1 MSNEFLFSFL
11 QQKYKKLAD
20 VAEALEKQVYNDVPS
35 ALSKARLFA
44 EKLAKYVMEMED
56 IQVYYEMKHVEVVHK
71 LYREGILNEEM
82 HFRFEWVRKMGN
94 KAVHEANFGSVED
107 ALKAHKLTYD
117 LAVWFMELYG
127 DVNFKAPVYAS
138 PKAITDQTVNTDE
151 IKQTVAETVEKTLEA
166 KFREMQETLLK
177 LTQEQQKEKEVVQV
191 VTEQKEQEKAQEP
204 VIEEKTPVKEE
215 AQEPVIE
222 EKVPVKEEAQEPV
235 IEGKMPV
242 KEEVQEP
249 VIKEKTPEKAET
261 TDTEILEED
270 FDLMSYLQSHD
281 IEIIDKRS
289 AGGSLWL
296 VGGWE
301 LKEVLDPLKPRKIY
315 FRHTAK
321 GGRVTKRKPAWFLMG
336 DYNDGPKKKEGSP
349 KKEVEEPKQVDVP
362 KEIEQEK
369 EKEVVQQVIEKREV
383 TDQQLIVPFRLFEVC
398 INEYGESPVYTFG
411 EHFHLETFGEI
422 KEDHLRDWY
431 RKDKQDFYDL
441 AIQLWF
447 LGCEYQ
453 GNLAKLINLPH
464 EQERVLIEI
473 NTTQNEA
480 LSEKLPQHLTEL
492 FAKFGVRKIKQLN
505 GLPVF
510 AVRWLTAEAFDE
522 FLNCLKHEESDTDD
536 DSPSSSGEENTQ
548 SQHEFEEELQ
558 NEDGFIVCM
567 GTECVE
573 IPASMRNIEI
583 TLELISGCNT
593 LVKQLRKNMGIHVI
607 GDLPKDILPLRE
619 QMRNVGP
626 KMMEKFF
633 SQLGQMGRPKKIE
646 VVVEPIGTQG
656 EEVLLNG
663 ERVVIPSSLQEE
675 SLEYGDYLSCPSL
688 IEKLHEAGIHQYKQL
703 PLDLQELRKFQGV
716 GESAVK
722 RFLQHLKEKVE
733 IAEKREQ
740 EESFYATMTADE
752 RVQYETDQLK
762 EMLQEMVETGSVH
775 TKLKINEKALAI
787 MRERYEGTLN
797 GKRPTLEESAQNHD
811 VTRERIRQIVKNSVG
826 KIKMK
831 AEVWFQLFRNK
842 LEANRNFM
850 ENDIFTENTFYE
862 YLVLEMLELE
872 DIYLCFDKQFFTTLT
887 KAELQE
893 FDRQISNIFSERLKG
908 KLLEEEQY
916 EEMIENV
923 ATELEV
929 SPFIVRNTCNEIMRQ
944 TDQNQYVLAKAKKID
959 VAEIVLRQFPNG
971 AEVYKGYEMLNEKA
985 NEIMPNSFH
994 GERDFPAICTRD
1006 ESADTIYLWGRGIYI
1021 HSSFV
1026 KPNIE
1031 LIETIAKEAA
1041 DKLEKKPV
1049 ITVTYLFDQYEDVL
1063 LENDVP
1069 TEYALYTLLRQY
1081 GSDHIALPKFP
1092 KIIQIGD
1099 TGSIRNADLLR
1110 DFIRSKGYG
1119 VSTKELR
1126 EEFIVNRGWK
1136 PFTVEFTLSSTPDI
1150 IQSNHGEYTLL
1161 EFYEQMPVHI
1171 FDPIVKRVNEK
1182 LEEIP
1187 QFQIN
1192 GIFKEFE
1199 SYCIANGI
1207 HTNYLLYYL
1216 LRPKCANHFMLPR
1229 YPHIVKIGSD
1239 LETASIR
1246 TLVEDYILEQGYEV
1260 SREEVMDWLVNELG
1274 AHENALDITLQLS
1287 DRIFYYTRGQYAE
1300 YVHEM
1305 TIGWNTEKQLMLKNA
1320 VLDVLAREQQINEKN
1335 FILVEQCL
1343 SENLPELD
1351 EGLSWTID
1359 LFVDC
1364 LKRDEEFILLGSR
1377 GTIIVPRTS
1386 SIQSETD
1393 FIQYVLVKE
1402 FGGSAKMRDVKKKL
1416 MQYGFSADGELL
1428 FETETLLADGK
1439 APFVQIGDEIISKHL
1454 VEV

>member
-11 QQKYKKLAD
+11 QPKYKKLAD

-56 IQVYYEMKHVEVVHK
+56 INVYYEMKHVEVIHK

-82 HFRFEWVRKMGN
+82 HFRFEWIRKMGN

-127 DVNFKAPVYAS
+127 DVNFKAPAYAS
-138 PKAITDQTVNTDE
+138 PKAVTEQKVNTDD
-151 IKQTVAETVEKTLEA
+151 IKQTVAETVEKSLEKTLEA
-166 KFREMQETLLK
+166 KFREMQETLFK

-191 VTEQKEQEKAQEP
+191 VTGQKEQEP
-204 VIEEKTPVKEE
+204 IIEEE
-215 AQEPVIE
+215 
-222 EKVPVKEEAQEPV
+222 
-235 IEGKMPV
+235 MPV

-249 VIKEKTPEKAET
+249 VIEEKMPVKEEVQELVIKEKTPKKAET

-281 IEIIDKRS
+281 VEIIDKRS

-315 FRHTAK
+315 FRYTAK

-336 DYNDGPKKKEGSP
+336 NYSDGPKKKESTP
-349 KKEVEEPKQVDVP
+349 KKEVEKPKQVDVP
-362 KEIEQEK
+362 KEVEQEK
-369 EKEVVQQVIEKREV
+369 EKEVVQQVVEKREV
-383 TDQQLIVPFRLFEVC
+383 TDQQLIVPSRLFELC
-398 INEYGESPVYTFG
+398 LNEYEGSPVYTFG
-411 EHFHLETFGEI
+411 EHFHLDTFGEI

-431 RKDKQDFYDL
+431 RKDKQAFYDL
-441 AIQLWF
+441 AVQLWF

-473 NTTQNEA
+473 NTIKNEA

-492 FAKFGVRKIKQLN
+492 FAKFGVRNIKQLH

-536 DSPSSSGEENTQ
+536 DSPSSSVEENTQ

-607 GDLPKDILPLRE
+607 GNLPKDILPLRE
-619 QMRNVGP
+619 QLRNVGP

-646 VVVEPIGTQG
+646 VVVEPIGIQG

-663 ERVVIPSSLQEE
+663 ERVAIPLSLQEE
-675 SLEYGDYLSCPSL
+675 SLEYGDFLSCPSL

-716 GESAVK
+716 GDSAVK
-722 RFLQHLKEKVE
+722 RFLQHLKEKAEV
-733 IAEKREQ
+733 AEKREQ

-762 EMLQEMVETGSVH
+762 EMLQEMIETGSIH

-797 GKRPTLEESAQNHD
+797 GKRPTLEETAQNHD

-872 DIYLCFDKQFFTTLT
+872 DIYLCFDNQFFTTLT

-923 ATELEV
+923 AVELEV
-929 SPFIVRNTCNEIMRQ
+929 SPFIVRNTCNEMMRQ
-944 TDQNQYVLAKAKKID
+944 TEQNQYVLAKAKKID

-971 AEVYKGYEMLNEKA
+971 AEVYKEYEMLNEKA

-1006 ESADTIYLWGRGIYI
+1006 EASDTIYLWGRGIYI

-1069 TEYALYTLLRQY
+1069 TEYALYTLLRHY

-1099 TGSIRNADLLR
+1099 TGSIRNADLLS
-1110 DFIRSKGYG
+1110 DFIRSKGHE

-1126 EEFIVNRGWK
+1126 DEFIVNRGWK
-1136 PFTVEFTLSSTPDI
+1136 PFTVEFTLSSTQDI
-1150 IQSNHGEYTLL
+1150 IQSNYGEYTLL

-1171 FDPIVKRVNEK
+1171 FDPIIKRINEK

-1216 LRPKCANHFMLPR
+1216 LRSKCDDHFMLPR

-1239 LETASIR
+1239 LETASIK

-1274 AHENALDITLQLS
+1274 ARENAFDIALQLS

-1305 TIGWNTEKQLMLKNA
+1305 TIGWNAEKQLELKNV
-1320 VLDVLAREQQINEKN
+1320 VLDVLAREQQINDKN
-1335 FILVEQCL
+1335 FIQVEHCL

-1351 EGLSWTID
+1351 GGLSWTID
-1359 LFVDC
+1359 LFADC
-1364 LKRDEEFILLGSR
+1364 VKRDKEFILLGSR

-1428 FETETLLADGK
+1428 FETETLLAEGK

>member
-11 QQKYKKLAD
+11 QPKYKKLAD

-56 IQVYYEMKHVEVVHK
+56 INVYYEMKHVEVIHK

-82 HFRFEWVRKMGN
+82 HFRFEWIRKMGN

-127 DVNFKAPVYAS
+127 DVNFKAPAYAS
-138 PKAITDQTVNTDE
+138 PKAVTEQKVNTDD
-151 IKQTVAETVEKTLEA
+151 IKQTVAETVEKSLEKTLEA
-166 KFREMQETLLK
+166 KFREMQETLFK

-191 VTEQKEQEKAQEP
+191 VTGQKEQEP
-204 VIEEKTPVKEE
+204 IIEEE
-215 AQEPVIE
+215 
-222 EKVPVKEEAQEPV
+222 
-235 IEGKMPV
+235 MPV

-249 VIKEKTPEKAET
+249 VIEEKMPVKEEVQELVIKEKTPKKAET

-281 IEIIDKRS
+281 VEIIDKRS

-315 FRHTAK
+315 FRYTAK

-336 DYNDGPKKKEGSP
+336 NYSDGPKKKESTP
-349 KKEVEEPKQVDVP
+349 KKEVEEPKQVDMP
-362 KEIEQEK
+362 KEIEKEK
-369 EKEVVQQVIEKREV
+369 EKEVVQQVVEKREV
-383 TDQQLIVPFRLFEVC
+383 TDQQLIVPSRLVELC
-398 INEYGESPVYTFG
+398 MNEYEGSLVYTFG
-411 EHFHLETFGEI
+411 EHFHLDTFGEI

-431 RKDKQDFYDL
+431 RKDKQAFYDL
-441 AIQLWF
+441 AVQLWF

-473 NTTQNEA
+473 NTTRNEA

-492 FAKFGVRKIKQLN
+492 FAKFGVRNIKQLH

-536 DSPSSSGEENTQ
+536 DSPSSSVEENTQ

-607 GDLPKDILPLRE
+607 GNLPKDILPLRE
-619 QMRNVGP
+619 QLRNVGP

-646 VVVEPIGTQG
+646 VVVEPIGIQG

-663 ERVVIPSSLQEE
+663 ERVAIPLSLQEE
-675 SLEYGDYLSCPSL
+675 SLEYGDFLSCPSL
-688 IEKLHEAGIHQYKQL
+688 IEKLYEAGIHQYKQL

-716 GESAVK
+716 GDSAVK
-722 RFLQHLKEKVE
+722 RFLQHLKEKAEV
-733 IAEKREQ
+733 AEKREQ

-762 EMLQEMVETGSVH
+762 EMLQEMIETGSIH

-797 GKRPTLEESAQNHD
+797 GKRPTLEETAQNHD

-850 ENDIFTENTFYE
+850 ENDIFIENTFYE

-872 DIYLCFDKQFFTTLT
+872 DIYLCFDNQFFTTLT

-893 FDRQISNIFSERLKG
+893 FDRQISNILSERLKG
-908 KLLEEEQY
+908 ILLEEEQY
-916 EEMIENV
+916 EEMIENF
-923 ATELEV
+923 AAELEV
-929 SPFIVRNTCNEIMRQ
+929 SPVIVRNTCNEIMRQ

-971 AEVYKGYEMLNEKA
+971 AEIYKEYEMLNEKA

-1006 ESADTIYLWGRGIYI
+1006 EASDTIYLWGRGIYI

-1069 TEYALYTLLRQY
+1069 TEYALYTLLRHY

-1099 TGSIRNADLLR
+1099 TGSIRNADLLS
-1110 DFIRSKGYG
+1110 DFIRSKGHE

-1126 EEFIVNRGWK
+1126 DEFIVNRGWK
-1136 PFTVEFTLSSTPDI
+1136 PFTVEFTLSSTQDI
-1150 IQSNHGEYTLL
+1150 IQSNYGEYTLL

-1171 FDPIVKRVNEK
+1171 FDPIIKRINEK

-1216 LRPKCANHFMLPR
+1216 LRSKCDDHFMLPR

-1239 LETASIR
+1239 LETASIK

-1274 AHENALDITLQLS
+1274 ARENAFDIALQLS

-1305 TIGWNTEKQLMLKNA
+1305 TIGWNAEKQLELKNV
-1320 VLDVLAREQQINEKN
+1320 VLDVLAREQQINDKN
-1335 FILVEQCL
+1335 FIQVEHCL

-1351 EGLSWTID
+1351 GGLSWTID
-1359 LFVDC
+1359 LFADC
-1364 LKRDEEFILLGSR
+1364 VKRDKEFILLGSR

-1428 FETETLLADGK
+1428 FETETLLAEGK

>member
-11 QQKYKKLAD
+11 QPKYKKLAD

-56 IQVYYEMKHVEVVHK
+56 INVYYEMKHVEVIHK

-82 HFRFEWVRKMGN
+82 HFRFEWIRKMGN

-127 DVNFKAPVYAS
+127 DVNFKAPAYAS
-138 PKAITDQTVNTDE
+138 PKTVTEQAVNTDD
-151 IKQTVAETVEKTLEA
+151 IKQTVAETVEKSLEKTLEA

-191 VTEQKEQEKAQEP
+191 VTEQKEQEP
-204 VIEEKTPVKEE
+204 VIEKDIPVKEE
-215 AQEPVIE
+215 EKEPVIK
-222 EKVPVKEEAQEPV
+222 EKV
-235 IEGKMPV
+235 PV

-249 VIKEKTPEKAET
+249 AQKEKTLEKVET
-261 TDTEILEED
+261 TDTEVLEED
-270 FDLMSYLQSHD
+270 FDLISYLQSHD
-281 IEIIDKRS
+281 VEIIDKRS

-315 FRHTAK
+315 FRYTAK

-336 DYNDGPKKKEGSP
+336 SYSDGPKKKESTP
-349 KKEVEEPKQVDVP
+349 KKEVEEPKQVDMP
-362 KEIEQEK
+362 KEIEK
-369 EKEVVQQVIEKREV
+369 EKEVVQQVVEKREV
-383 TDQQLIVPFRLFEVC
+383 TDQQLIVPSRLVELC
-398 INEYGESPVYTFG
+398 MNEYEGSPVYTFG
-411 EHFHLETFGEI
+411 EHFHLDTFGEI

-431 RKDKQDFYDL
+431 RKDKQAFYDL
-441 AIQLWF
+441 AVQLWF

-473 NTTQNEA
+473 NTTRNEA

-492 FAKFGVRKIKQLN
+492 FAKFGVRNIKQLH

-536 DSPSSSGEENTQ
+536 DSPSSSVEENTQ

-607 GDLPKDILPLRE
+607 GNLPKDILPLRE
-619 QMRNVGP
+619 QLRNVGP

-646 VVVEPIGTQG
+646 VVVEPIGIQG

-663 ERVVIPSSLQEE
+663 ERVAIPLSLQKE
-675 SLEYGDYLSCPSL
+675 SLEYGDFLSCPSL

-716 GESAVK
+716 GDSAVK
-722 RFLQHLKEKVE
+722 RFLQHLKEKAEV
-733 IAEKREQ
+733 AEKREQ

-762 EMLQEMVETGSVH
+762 EMLQEMIETGSIH

-797 GKRPTLEESAQNHD
+797 GKRPTLEETAQNHD

-872 DIYLCFDKQFFTTLT
+872 DINICFDNQFFTTLT
-887 KAELQE
+887 RNELQD

-971 AEVYKGYEMLNEKA
+971 AEVYKEYEMLNEKA

-1006 ESADTIYLWGRGIYI
+1006 ESSDTIYLWGRGIYI

-1069 TEYALYTLLRQY
+1069 TEYALYTLLRHY

-1099 TGSIRNADLLR
+1099 TGSIRNADLLS
-1110 DFIRSKGYG
+1110 DFIRSKGHE

-1126 EEFIVNRGWK
+1126 DEFIVNRGWK
-1136 PFTVEFTLSSTPDI
+1136 PFTVEFTLSSTQDI
-1150 IQSNHGEYTLL
+1150 IQSNYGEYTLL

-1171 FDPIVKRVNEK
+1171 FDPIIKRINEK

-1216 LRPKCANHFMLPR
+1216 LRSKCDDHFMLPR
-1229 YPHIVKIGSD
+1229 YPHIVKIGSE
-1239 LETASIR
+1239 LETVSIK

-1274 AHENALDITLQLS
+1274 ARENAFDIALQLS

-1305 TIGWNTEKQLMLKNA
+1305 TIGWNAEKQLELKNV
-1320 VLDVLAREQQINEKN
+1320 VLDVLAREQQINDKN
-1335 FILVEQCL
+1335 FIQVEHCL

-1351 EGLSWTID
+1351 GGLSWTID
-1359 LFVDC
+1359 LFADC
-1364 LKRDEEFILLGSR
+1364 VKRDKEFILLGSR

>member
-11 QQKYKKLAD
+11 QPKYKKLAD

-56 IQVYYEMKHVEVVHK
+56 INVYYEMKHVEVIHK

-82 HFRFEWVRKMGN
+82 HFRFEWIRKMGN

-127 DVNFKAPVYAS
+127 DVNFKAPAYAS
-138 PKAITDQTVNTDE
+138 PKAVTEQKVNTDD

-191 VTEQKEQEKAQEP
+191 VTEQKEQEP
-204 VIEEKTPVKEE
+204 VIEEDIPVKEE
-215 AQEPVIE
+215 EKEPVIE
-222 EKVPVKEEAQEPV
+222 EKVPVKEE
-235 IEGKMPV
+235 
-242 KEEVQEP
+242 VQEP
-249 VIKEKTPEKAET
+249 AQKEKTLEKVET
-261 TDTEILEED
+261 TDTEVLEED
-270 FDLMSYLQSHD
+270 FDLISYLQSHD

-296 VGGWE
+296 IGGWE

-315 FRHTAK
+315 FRYTAK

-336 DYNDGPKKKEGSP
+336 SYSDGPKKKESTP
-349 KKEVEEPKQVDVP
+349 KKEVEEPKQVDMP
-362 KEIEQEK
+362 KEIEKEK
-369 EKEVVQQVIEKREV
+369 EKEVVQQVVEKREV
-383 TDQQLIVPFRLFEVC
+383 TDQQLIVPSRLVELC
-398 INEYGESPVYTFG
+398 MNEYEGSPVYTFG
-411 EHFHLETFGEI
+411 EHFHLDTFGEI

-431 RKDKQDFYDL
+431 RKDKQAFYDL
-441 AIQLWF
+441 AVQLWF

-473 NTTQNEA
+473 NTTRNEA

-492 FAKFGVRKIKQLN
+492 FAKFGVRNIKQLH

-536 DSPSSSGEENTQ
+536 DSPSSSVEENIQ

-607 GDLPKDILPLRE
+607 GNLPKDILPLRE
-619 QMRNVGP
+619 QLRNVGP

-646 VVVEPIGTQG
+646 VVVEPIGIQG

-663 ERVVIPSSLQEE
+663 ERVAIPLSLQEE
-675 SLEYGDYLSCPSL
+675 SLEYGDFLSCPSL

-716 GESAVK
+716 GDSAVK
-722 RFLQHLKEKVE
+722 RFLQHLKEKAEV
-733 IAEKREQ
+733 AEKREQ

-762 EMLQEMVETGSVH
+762 EMLQEMIETGSIH

-797 GKRPTLEESAQNHD
+797 GKRPTLEETAQNHD

-872 DIYLCFDKQFFTTLT
+872 DIYLCFDNQFFTTLT

-923 ATELEV
+923 AAELEV

-944 TDQNQYVLAKAKKID
+944 TEQNQYVLAKAKKID

-971 AEVYKGYEMLNEKA
+971 AEVYKEYEMLNEKA

-1006 ESADTIYLWGRGIYI
+1006 EASDTIYLWGRGIYI

-1069 TEYALYTLLRQY
+1069 TEYALYTLLRHY

-1099 TGSIRNADLLR
+1099 TGSIRNADLLS
-1110 DFIRSKGYG
+1110 DFIRSKGHE

-1126 EEFIVNRGWK
+1126 DEFIVNRGWK
-1136 PFTVEFTLSSTPDI
+1136 PFTVEFTLSSTQDI
-1150 IQSNHGEYTLL
+1150 IQSNYGEYTLL

-1171 FDPIVKRVNEK
+1171 FDPIIKRINEK

-1216 LRPKCANHFMLPR
+1216 LRSKCDDHFMLPR
-1229 YPHIVKIGSD
+1229 YPHIVKIGSE
-1239 LETASIR
+1239 LETVSIK

-1274 AHENALDITLQLS
+1274 ARENAFDIALQLS

-1305 TIGWNTEKQLMLKNA
+1305 TIGWNAEKQLELKNV
-1320 VLDVLAREQQINEKN
+1320 VLDVLAREQQINDKN
-1335 FILVEQCL
+1335 FIQVEHCL

-1351 EGLSWTID
+1351 GGLSWTID
-1359 LFVDC
+1359 LFADC
-1364 LKRDEEFILLGSR
+1364 VKRDKEFILLGSR

>member
-11 QQKYKKLAD
+11 QPKYKKLAD
-20 VAEALEKQVYNDVPS
+20 VAEVLEKQVYNDVPS

-56 IQVYYEMKHVEVVHK
+56 INVYYEMKHVEVIHK

-82 HFRFEWVRKMGN
+82 HFRFEWIRKMGN

-127 DVNFKAPVYAS
+127 DVNFKAPAYVS
-138 PKAITDQTVNTDE
+138 PKAVTEQAVNTDD
-151 IKQTVAETVEKTLEA
+151 IKQTVAETVEKSLEKTLEA

-191 VTEQKEQEKAQEP
+191 VTERKEQEP
-204 VIEEKTPVKEE
+204 VIEEDIPVKEE
-215 AQEPVIE
+215 EKEPVIE
-222 EKVPVKEEAQEPV
+222 EKVPVKEE
-235 IEGKMPV
+235 
-242 KEEVQEP
+242 VQEP
-249 VIKEKTPEKAET
+249 AQKEKTLEKAET
-261 TDTEILEED
+261 TATEILEED
-270 FDLMSYLQSHD
+270 FDLISYLQSHD
-281 IEIIDKRS
+281 VEIIDKRS

-315 FRHTAK
+315 FRYTAK

-336 DYNDGPKKKEGSP
+336 NYSDGPKKKESTP
-349 KKEVEEPKQVDVP
+349 KKEVEEPKQVDMP
-362 KEIEQEK
+362 KEIEKEK
-369 EKEVVQQVIEKREV
+369 EKEVVQQVVEKREV
-383 TDQQLIVPFRLFEVC
+383 TDQQLIVPSRLVELC
-398 INEYGESPVYTFG
+398 MNEYEGSPVYTFG
-411 EHFHLETFGEI
+411 EHFHLDTFGEI

-431 RKDKQDFYDL
+431 RKDKQAFYDL
-441 AIQLWF
+441 AVQLWF

-473 NTTQNEA
+473 NTTRNEA

-492 FAKFGVRKIKQLN
+492 FAKFGVRNIKQLH

-536 DSPSSSGEENTQ
+536 DSPSSSVEENTQ

-607 GDLPKDILPLRE
+607 GNLPKDILPLRE
-619 QMRNVGP
+619 QLRNVGP

-663 ERVVIPSSLQEE
+663 ERVAIPPSLQEE

-733 IAEKREQ
+733 VAEKREQ
-740 EESFYATMTADE
+740 EESFYATMTPEE

-762 EMLQEMVETGSVH
+762 EMLQEMIETGSIH

-797 GKRPTLEESAQNHD
+797 GKRPTLEETAQNHD

-850 ENDIFTENTFYE
+850 ENDIFIENTFYE

-872 DIYLCFDKQFFTTLT
+872 DIYLCFDNQFFTTLT

-893 FDRQISNIFSERLKG
+893 FDRQISNILSERLKG
-908 KLLEEEQY
+908 ILLEEEQY

-923 ATELEV
+923 AAELEV
-929 SPFIVRNTCNEIMRQ
+929 SPVIVRNTCNEIMRQ

-971 AEVYKGYEMLNEKA
+971 AEVYKEYEMLNEKA

-1006 ESADTIYLWGRGIYI
+1006 EASDTIYLWGRGIYI

-1069 TEYALYTLLRQY
+1069 TEYALYTLLRHY

-1099 TGSIRNADLLR
+1099 TGSIRNADLLS
-1110 DFIRSKGYG
+1110 DFIRSKGHE

-1126 EEFIVNRGWK
+1126 DEFIVNRGWK
-1136 PFTVEFTLSSTPDI
+1136 PFTVEFTLSSTQDI
-1150 IQSNHGEYTLL
+1150 IQSNYGEYTLL

-1171 FDPIVKRVNEK
+1171 FDPIIKRINEK

-1216 LRPKCANHFMLPR
+1216 LRSKCDDHFMLPR
-1229 YPHIVKIGSD
+1229 YPHIVKIGSE
-1239 LETASIR
+1239 LETVSIK

-1274 AHENALDITLQLS
+1274 ARENAFDIALQLS

-1305 TIGWNTEKQLMLKNA
+1305 TIGWNAEKQLELKNV
-1320 VLDVLAREQQINEKN
+1320 VLDVLAREQQINDKN
-1335 FILVEQCL
+1335 FIQVEHCL

-1351 EGLSWTID
+1351 GGLSWTID
-1359 LFVDC
+1359 LFADC
-1364 LKRDEEFILLGSR
+1364 VKRDKEFILLGSR

-1428 FETETLLADGK
+1428 FETETLLAEGK

>member
-1 MSNEFLFSFL
+1 MNNEFLFSFL
-11 QQKYKKLAD
+11 QPKYKKLAD

-56 IQVYYEMKHVEVVHK
+56 INVYYEMKHVEVIHK

-82 HFRFEWVRKMGN
+82 HFRFEWIRKMGN

-127 DVNFKAPVYAS
+127 DVNFKAPAYVS
-138 PKAITDQTVNTDE
+138 PKAVTEQAVNTDD
-151 IKQTVAETVEKTLEA
+151 IKQTVAETVEKSLEKTLEA

-191 VTEQKEQEKAQEP
+191 VTEQKEQEP
-204 VIEEKTPVKEE
+204 VIEEDIPVKEE
-215 AQEPVIE
+215 EKEPVIE
-222 EKVPVKEEAQEPV
+222 EKVPVKEE
-235 IEGKMPV
+235 
-242 KEEVQEP
+242 VQEP
-249 VIKEKTPEKAET
+249 AQKEKTLEKVET
-261 TDTEILEED
+261 TATEILEED
-270 FDLMSYLQSHD
+270 FDLISYLQSHD
-281 IEIIDKRS
+281 VEIIDKRS

-315 FRHTAK
+315 FRYTAK

-336 DYNDGPKKKEGSP
+336 SYSDGPKKKESTP
-349 KKEVEEPKQVDVP
+349 KKEVEKPKQVDVP
-362 KEIEQEK
+362 KEVEQEK
-369 EKEVVQQVIEKREV
+369 EKEVVQQVVEKREV
-383 TDQQLIVPFRLFEVC
+383 TDQQLIVPSRLFELC
-398 INEYGESPVYTFG
+398 MNEYEGSPAYTFG
-411 EHFHLETFGEI
+411 EHFHLDTFGEI

-431 RKDKQDFYDL
+431 RKDKQAFYDL
-441 AIQLWF
+441 AVQLWF

-453 GNLAKLINLPH
+453 GNLAKLVNLPH

-492 FAKFGVRKIKQLN
+492 FAKFGVRNIKQLH

-522 FLNCLKHEESDTDD
+522 FLSCLKHEESDTDD
-536 DSPSSSGEENTQ
+536 DSPSSSVEENMQ
-548 SQHEFEEELQ
+548 NEIEEDLQ

-619 QMRNVGP
+619 QLRNVGP

-656 EEVLLNG
+656 EEVLLNE
-663 ERVVIPSSLQEE
+663 ERVAIPSSLQEA
-675 SLEYGDYLSCPSL
+675 SLEYGDFLSCPSL

-703 PLDLQELRKFQGV
+703 PLDLMELKKFQGV
-716 GESAVK
+716 GELGLK
-722 RFLQHLKEKVE
+722 KFLQHLKEKVE

-762 EMLQEMVETGSVH
+762 EMLQEMIETGSIH

-797 GKRPTLEESAQNHD
+797 GKRPTLEETAQNHD

-872 DIYLCFDKQFFTTLT
+872 DIYLCFDNQFFTTLT

-971 AEVYKGYEMLNEKA
+971 AEVYKEYEMLNEKA

-1006 ESADTIYLWGRGIYI
+1006 ESADTIYLWGRGVYI

-1069 TEYALYTLLRQY
+1069 TEYALYTLLRHY

-1099 TGSIRNADLLR
+1099 TGSIRNADLLS
-1110 DFIRSKGYG
+1110 DFIRSKGHE

-1126 EEFIVNRGWK
+1126 DEFIVNRGWK
-1136 PFTVEFTLSSTPDI
+1136 PFTVEFTLSSTQDI
-1150 IQSNHGEYTLL
+1150 IQSNYGEYTLL

-1171 FDPIVKRVNEK
+1171 FDPIIKRINEK

-1216 LRPKCANHFMLPR
+1216 LRSKCDDHFMLPR
-1229 YPHIVKIGSD
+1229 YPHIVKIGSE
-1239 LETASIR
+1239 LETASIK

-1274 AHENALDITLQLS
+1274 ARENAFDIALQLS

-1305 TIGWNTEKQLMLKNA
+1305 TIGWNAEKQLELKNV
-1320 VLDVLAREQQINEKN
+1320 VLDVLAREQQINDKN
-1335 FILVEQCL
+1335 FIRVEHCL
-1343 SENLPELD
+1343 SENLPVLD
-1351 EGLSWTID
+1351 GGLSWTID
-1359 LFVDC
+1359 LFADC
-1364 LKRDEEFILLGSR
+1364 VKRDKEFILLGSR

-1428 FETETLLADGK
+1428 FETETLLAEGK

>member
-11 QQKYKKLAD
+11 QPRYKKLAD

-56 IQVYYEMKHVEVVHK
+56 INVYYEMKHVEVIHK

-82 HFRFEWVRKMGN
+82 HFRFEWIRKMGN

-127 DVNFKAPVYAS
+127 DVNFKAPAYVS
-138 PKAITDQTVNTDE
+138 PKAVTEQAVNTDD
-151 IKQTVAETVEKTLEA
+151 IKQTVAETVEKSLEKTLEA

-191 VTEQKEQEKAQEP
+191 VTEQKEQEP
-204 VIEEKTPVKEE
+204 VIEEDIPVKEE
-215 AQEPVIE
+215 EKEPVIE
-222 EKVPVKEEAQEPV
+222 EKVPVKEE
-235 IEGKMPV
+235 
-242 KEEVQEP
+242 VQEP
-249 VIKEKTPEKAET
+249 AQKEKTLEKAET
-261 TDTEILEED
+261 TATEILEED
-270 FDLMSYLQSHD
+270 FDLISYLQSHD
-281 IEIIDKRS
+281 VEIIDKRS

-315 FRHTAK
+315 FRYTAK

-336 DYNDGPKKKEGSP
+336 SYSDDPKKKESIP
-349 KKEVEEPKQVDVP
+349 KKEVEKPKQVDVP
-362 KEIEQEK
+362 KEVEQEK
-369 EKEVVQQVIEKREV
+369 EKEVVQQVVEKREV
-383 TDQQLIVPFRLFEVC
+383 TDQQLIVPSRLVELC
-398 INEYGESPVYTFG
+398 MNEYEGSPVYTFG
-411 EHFHLETFGEI
+411 EHFHLDTFGEI

-431 RKDKQDFYDL
+431 RKDKQAFYDL
-441 AIQLWF
+441 AVQLWF

-464 EQERVLIEI
+464 EQERVLIEV
-473 NTTQNEA
+473 NTTRNEA

-492 FAKFGVRKIKQLN
+492 FAKFGVRNIKQLH

-536 DSPSSSGEENTQ
+536 DSPSSSVEENTQ

-607 GDLPKDILPLRE
+607 GNLPKDILPLRE
-619 QMRNVGP
+619 QLRNVGP

-646 VVVEPIGTQG
+646 VVVEPIGIQG

-663 ERVVIPSSLQEE
+663 ERVAIPLSLQKE
-675 SLEYGDYLSCPSL
+675 SLEYGDFLSCPSL

-716 GESAVK
+716 GDSAVK
-722 RFLQHLKEKVE
+722 RFLQHLKEKAEV
-733 IAEKREQ
+733 AEKREQ

-762 EMLQEMVETGSVH
+762 EMLQEMIETGSIH

-797 GKRPTLEESAQNHD
+797 GKRPTLEETAQNHD

-872 DIYLCFDKQFFTTLT
+872 DIYLCFDNQFFTTLT

-908 KLLEEEQY
+908 KLLEEKQY

-923 ATELEV
+923 AAELEV
-929 SPFIVRNTCNEIMRQ
+929 SPVIVRNTCNEIMRQ

-971 AEVYKGYEMLNEKA
+971 AEVYKEYEMLNEKA
-985 NEIMPNSFH
+985 NEIMPNSFY

-1006 ESADTIYLWGRGIYI
+1006 EASDTIYLWGRGIYI

-1069 TEYALYTLLRQY
+1069 TEYALYTLLRHY

-1099 TGSIRNADLLR
+1099 TGSIRNADLLS
-1110 DFIRSKGYG
+1110 DFIRSKGHE

-1126 EEFIVNRGWK
+1126 DEFIVNRGWK
-1136 PFTVEFTLSSTPDI
+1136 PFTVEFTLSSTQDI
-1150 IQSNHGEYTLL
+1150 IQSNYGEYTLL

-1171 FDPIVKRVNEK
+1171 FDPIIKRINEK

-1216 LRPKCANHFMLPR
+1216 LRSKCDDHFMLPR
-1229 YPHIVKIGSD
+1229 YPHIVKIGSE
-1239 LETASIR
+1239 LETVSIK

-1274 AHENALDITLQLS
+1274 ARENAFDIALQLS

-1305 TIGWNTEKQLMLKNA
+1305 TIGWNAEKQLELKNV
-1320 VLDVLAREQQINEKN
+1320 VLDVLAREQQINDKN
-1335 FILVEQCL
+1335 FIQVEHCL

-1351 EGLSWTID
+1351 GGLSWTID
-1359 LFVDC
+1359 LFADC
-1364 LKRDEEFILLGSR
+1364 VKRDKEFILLGSR

>member
-11 QQKYKKLAD
+11 QPKYKKLAD

-56 IQVYYEMKHVEVVHK
+56 INVYYEMKYVEVIHK

-82 HFRFEWVRKMGN
+82 HFRFEWIRKMGN

-127 DVNFKAPVYAS
+127 DVSFKAPAYVS
-138 PKAITDQTVNTDE
+138 PKAVTEQAVNTDD
-151 IKQTVAETVEKTLEA
+151 IKQTVAETVEKSLEKTLEA

-191 VTEQKEQEKAQEP
+191 VTEQKEQEP
-204 VIEEKTPVKEE
+204 VIEEDIPVKEE
-215 AQEPVIE
+215 EKEPVIE
-222 EKVPVKEEAQEPV
+222 EKVPVKEE
-235 IEGKMPV
+235 
-242 KEEVQEP
+242 VQEP
-249 VIKEKTPEKAET
+249 AQKEKTLEKAET
-261 TDTEILEED
+261 TATEILEED
-270 FDLMSYLQSHD
+270 FDLISYLQSHD
-281 IEIIDKRS
+281 VEIIDKRS

-315 FRHTAK
+315 FRYTAK

-336 DYNDGPKKKEGSP
+336 SYSDGPKKKESTP
-349 KKEVEEPKQVDVP
+349 KKEVEKPKQVDVP
-362 KEIEQEK
+362 KEVEQEKEK
-369 EKEVVQQVIEKREV
+369 EKEVVQQVVEKREV
-383 TDQQLIVPFRLFEVC
+383 TDQQLIVPSRLFELRL
-398 INEYGESPVYTFG
+398 NEYEGSPVYTFG
-411 EHFHLETFGEI
+411 EHFHLDTFGEI

-431 RKDKQDFYDL
+431 RKDKQAFYDL
-441 AIQLWF
+441 AVQLWF

-473 NTTQNEA
+473 NTIKNEA

-492 FAKFGVRKIKQLN
+492 FAKFGVRNIKQLH

-536 DSPSSSGEENTQ
+536 DSPSSSVEENIQ
-548 SQHEFEEELQ
+548 NENEFEEELQ

-633 SQLGQMGRPKKIE
+633 SQLRQMGRPKKIE
-646 VVVEPIGTQG
+646 VAVEPIGTQG

-716 GESAVK
+716 GDSAVK

-752 RVQYETDQLK
+752 RVQYETDQLI
-762 EMLQEMVETGSVH
+762 EMLQEMIETGSIH

-797 GKRPTLEESAQNHD
+797 GKRPTLEETAQNHD

-872 DIYLCFDKQFFTTLT
+872 DIYLCFDNQFFTTLT

-971 AEVYKGYEMLNEKA
+971 AEVYKEYEMLNEKA

-1006 ESADTIYLWGRGIYI
+1006 EASDTIYLWGRGIYI

-1041 DKLEKKPV
+1041 NKLEKKPV

-1063 LENDVP
+1063 LENNVP
-1069 TEYALYTLLRQY
+1069 TEYALYTLLRHY
-1081 GSDHIALPKFP
+1081 GSNHIALPKFP

-1110 DFIRSKGYG
+1110 DFIRSKGHE

-1126 EEFIVNRGWK
+1126 DEFIVNRGWK
-1136 PFTVEFTLSSTPDI
+1136 PFTVEFTLSSTQDI
-1150 IQSNHGEYTLL
+1150 IQSNYGEYTLL

-1171 FDPIVKRVNEK
+1171 FDPIIKRINEK

-1216 LRPKCANHFMLPR
+1216 LRSKCDDHFMLPR
-1229 YPHIVKIGSD
+1229 YPHIAKIGSE
-1239 LETASIR
+1239 LETASIK

-1260 SREEVMDWLVNELG
+1260 SREEIMDWLVNELG
-1274 AHENALDITLQLS
+1274 ARENAFDIALQLS

-1305 TIGWNTEKQLMLKNA
+1305 TIGWNAEKQLVLKNV
-1320 VLDVLAREQQINEKN
+1320 VLDVLAREQQINDKN
-1335 FILVEQCL
+1335 FIRVEHCL

-1351 EGLSWTID
+1351 GGLSWTID
-1359 LFVDC
+1359 LFADC
-1364 LKRDEEFILLGSR
+1364 VKRDKEFILLGSR

-1428 FETETLLADGK
+1428 FETETLLAEGK

>member
-11 QQKYKKLAD
+11 QPKYKKLAD

-56 IQVYYEMKHVEVVHK
+56 INVYYEMKHVEVIHK

-82 HFRFEWVRKMGN
+82 HFRFEWIRKMGN

-127 DVNFKAPVYAS
+127 DVNFKAPAYAS
-138 PKAITDQTVNTDE
+138 PKTVTEQAVNTDD
-151 IKQTVAETVEKTLEA
+151 IKQTVAETVEKSLEKTLEA

-191 VTEQKEQEKAQEP
+191 VTERKEQEP
-204 VIEEKTPVKEE
+204 VIEEDIPVKEE
-215 AQEPVIE
+215 EKEPVIE
-222 EKVPVKEEAQEPV
+222 EKVPVKEE
-235 IEGKMPV
+235 
-242 KEEVQEP
+242 VQEP
-249 VIKEKTPEKAET
+249 AQKEKTLEKAET
-261 TDTEILEED
+261 TATEILEED
-270 FDLMSYLQSHD
+270 FDLISYLQSHD
-281 IEIIDKRS
+281 VEIIDKRS

-315 FRHTAK
+315 FRYTAK

-336 DYNDGPKKKEGSP
+336 NYSDGPKKKESTP
-349 KKEVEEPKQVDVP
+349 KKEVEEPKQVDMP
-362 KEIEQEK
+362 KEIEKEK
-369 EKEVVQQVIEKREV
+369 EKEVVQQVVEKREV
-383 TDQQLIVPFRLFEVC
+383 TDQQLIVPSRLVELC
-398 INEYGESPVYTFG
+398 MNEYEGSPVYTFG
-411 EHFHLETFGEI
+411 EHFHLDTFGEI

-431 RKDKQDFYDL
+431 RKDKQAFYDL
-441 AIQLWF
+441 AVQLWF

-453 GNLAKLINLPH
+453 GKLAKLINLPH

-473 NTTQNEA
+473 NTTRNEA

-492 FAKFGVRKIKQLN
+492 FAKFGVRNIKQLH

-536 DSPSSSGEENTQ
+536 DSPSSSVEENTQ

-607 GDLPKDILPLRE
+607 GNLPKDILPLRE
-619 QMRNVGP
+619 QLRNVGP

-663 ERVVIPSSLQEE
+663 ERVAIPPSLQEE

-733 IAEKREQ
+733 VAEKREQ
-740 EESFYATMTADE
+740 EESFYATMTPEE

-762 EMLQEMVETGSVH
+762 EMLQEMIETGSIH

-797 GKRPTLEESAQNHD
+797 GKRPTLEETAQNHD

-850 ENDIFTENTFYE
+850 ENDIFIENTFYE

-872 DIYLCFDKQFFTTLT
+872 DIYLCFDNQFFTTLT

-893 FDRQISNIFSERLKG
+893 FDRQISNILSERLKG
-908 KLLEEEQY
+908 ILLEEEQY

-923 ATELEV
+923 AAELEV
-929 SPFIVRNTCNEIMRQ
+929 SPVIVRNTCNEIMRQ

-971 AEVYKGYEMLNEKA
+971 AEVYKEYEMLNEKA

-1006 ESADTIYLWGRGIYI
+1006 EASDTIYLWGRGIYI

-1069 TEYALYTLLRQY
+1069 TEYALYTLLRHY

-1099 TGSIRNADLLR
+1099 TGSIRNADLLS
-1110 DFIRSKGYG
+1110 DFIRSKGHE

-1126 EEFIVNRGWK
+1126 DEFIVNRGWK
-1136 PFTVEFTLSSTPDI
+1136 PFTVEFTLSSTQDI
-1150 IQSNHGEYTLL
+1150 IQSNYGEYTLL

-1171 FDPIVKRVNEK
+1171 FDPIIKRINEK

-1216 LRPKCANHFMLPR
+1216 LRSKCDDHFMLPR
-1229 YPHIVKIGSD
+1229 YPHIVKIGSE
-1239 LETASIR
+1239 LETVSIK

-1274 AHENALDITLQLS
+1274 ARENAFDIALQLS

-1305 TIGWNTEKQLMLKNA
+1305 TIGWNAEKQLELKNV
-1320 VLDVLAREQQINEKN
+1320 VLDVLAREQQINDKN
-1335 FILVEQCL
+1335 FIQVEHCL

-1351 EGLSWTID
+1351 GGLSWTID
-1359 LFVDC
+1359 LFADC
-1364 LKRDEEFILLGSR
+1364 VKRDKEFILLGSR

-1428 FETETLLADGK
+1428 FETETLLAEGK

>member
-11 QQKYKKLAD
+11 QPKYKKLAD

-56 IQVYYEMKHVEVVHK
+56 INVYYEMKHVEVIHK

-82 HFRFEWVRKMGN
+82 HFRFEWIRKMGN

-127 DVNFKAPVYAS
+127 DVSFKAPAYVS
-138 PKAITDQTVNTDE
+138 PKAVTEQAVNTDD
-151 IKQTVAETVEKTLEA
+151 IKQTVAETVEKSLEKTLEA

-191 VTEQKEQEKAQEP
+191 VTEQKEQEP
-204 VIEEKTPVKEE
+204 VIEEDIPVNEE
-215 AQEPVIE
+215 EKEPVIE
-222 EKVPVKEEAQEPV
+222 EKVPVKEE
-235 IEGKMPV
+235 
-242 KEEVQEP
+242 VQEP
-249 VIKEKTPEKAET
+249 AQKEKTLEKVEAT
-261 TDTEILEED
+261 ATEILEED

-281 IEIIDKRS
+281 VEIIDKRS

-315 FRHTAK
+315 FRYTAK

-336 DYNDGPKKKEGSP
+336 SYSDGPKKKEITP
-349 KKEVEEPKQVDVP
+349 KKEVEKPKQVDVP
-362 KEIEQEK
+362 KEVEQEKEK
-369 EKEVVQQVIEKREV
+369 EKEVVQQVVEKREV
-383 TDQQLIVPFRLFEVC
+383 TDQQLIVPSRLFELRL
-398 INEYGESPVYTFG
+398 NEYEGSPVYTFG
-411 EHFHLETFGEI
+411 EHFHLDTFGEI

-431 RKDKQDFYDL
+431 RKDKQAFYDL
-441 AIQLWF
+441 AVQLWF

-473 NTTQNEA
+473 NTMKNEA

-492 FAKFGVRKIKQLN
+492 FAKFGVRNIKQLH

-522 FLNCLKHEESDTDD
+522 FLRCLKHEESDTDD
-536 DSPSSSGEENTQ
+536 DSPSSSVEENIQ
-548 SQHEFEEELQ
+548 NEFEEDLQ
-558 NEDGFIVCM
+558 NEAGIVVCL
-567 GTECVE
+567 GTECLT
-573 IPASMRNIEI
+573 IPIDMKDTMI
-583 TLELISGCNT
+583 TTELITGCNNFIN
-593 LVKQLRKNMGIHVI
+593 QLKRTFDVHTI
-607 GDLPKDILPLRE
+607 GKLPKDLLALRE
-619 QMRNVGP
+619 GMQGVGP
-626 KMMEKFF
+626 KAIEKFF
-633 SQLGQMGRPKKIE
+633 KQLGNLGKLEE
-646 VVVEPIGTQG
+646 VIVEPMGTQG

-663 ERVVIPSSLQEE
+663 ERVAIPPSLQEE
-675 SLEYGDYLSCPSL
+675 SLEYGDFLSCPSL
-688 IEKLHEAGIHQYKQL
+688 IEKMQEAGIHQYKQL

-716 GESAVK
+716 GESVVK

-733 IAEKREQ
+733 IAEKRAQ

-752 RVQYETDQLK
+752 RMQYETDQLI
-762 EMLQEMVETGSVH
+762 EMLQEMIETGSIH
-775 TKLKINEKALAI
+775 TKLRINEKALEI
-787 MRERYEGTLN
+787 MRERYDGALN
-797 GKRPTLEESAQNHD
+797 GKRPTLEETAQNHN

-842 LEANRNFM
+842 LAANRDFM
-850 ENDIFTENTFYE
+850 ENDILSGNTFYD
-862 YLVLEMLELE
+862 YLILEMLELE
-872 DIYLCFDKQFFTTLT
+872 DIYLCFDNQFFTTLT
-887 KAELQE
+887 KAELQD

-923 ATELEV
+923 AVELEV
-929 SPFIVRNTCNEIMRQ
+929 SPFIVRNTCNEMMRQ
-944 TDQNQYVLAKAKKID
+944 TEQNQYVLAKAKKID
-959 VAEIVLRQFPNG
+959 IAEIVLRQFPNG
-971 AEVYKGYEMLNEKA
+971 AEVYKEYEMLNEKA

-1006 ESADTIYLWGRGIYI
+1006 EASDTIYLWGRGIYI

-1069 TEYALYTLLRQY
+1069 TEYALYTLLRHY

-1099 TGSIRNADLLR
+1099 TGSIRNADLLS
-1110 DFIRSKGYG
+1110 DFIRSKGHE

-1126 EEFIVNRGWK
+1126 DEFIVNRGWK
-1136 PFTVEFTLSSTPDI
+1136 PFTVEFTLSSTQDI
-1150 IQSNHGEYTLL
+1150 IQSNYGEYTLL

-1171 FDPIVKRVNEK
+1171 FDPIIKRINEK

-1216 LRPKCANHFMLPR
+1216 LRSKCDDHFMLPR

-1239 LETASIR
+1239 LETASIK

-1274 AHENALDITLQLS
+1274 ARENAFDIALQLS

-1305 TIGWNTEKQLMLKNA
+1305 TIGWNAEKQLELKNV
-1320 VLDVLAREQQINEKN
+1320 VLDVLAREQQINDKN
-1335 FILVEQCL
+1335 FIQVEHCL
-1343 SENLPELD
+1343 SENLPDLD
-1351 EGLSWTID
+1351 GGLSWTID
-1359 LFVDC
+1359 LFADC
-1364 LKRDEEFILLGSR
+1364 VKRDKEFILLGSR

-1428 FETETLLADGK
+1428 FDTETLLAEGK

>member
-11 QQKYKKLAD
+11 QPKYKKLAD

-56 IQVYYEMKHVEVVHK
+56 INVYYEMKHVEVIHK

-82 HFRFEWVRKMGN
+82 HFRFEWIRKMGN

-127 DVNFKAPVYAS
+127 DVNFKAPAYVS
-138 PKAITDQTVNTDE
+138 PKAVTEQAVNTDD
-151 IKQTVAETVEKTLEA
+151 IKQTVAETVEKSLEKTLEA

-191 VTEQKEQEKAQEP
+191 VTVRKEQEP
-204 VIEEKTPVKEE
+204 VIEEDIPVKEE
-215 AQEPVIE
+215 EKEPVIE
-222 EKVPVKEEAQEPV
+222 EKVPVKEE
-235 IEGKMPV
+235 
-242 KEEVQEP
+242 VQEP
-249 VIKEKTPEKAET
+249 AQKEKTLEKAET
-261 TDTEILEED
+261 TATEILEED
-270 FDLMSYLQSHD
+270 FDLISYLQSHD
-281 IEIIDKRS
+281 VEIIDKRS

-315 FRHTAK
+315 FRYTAK

-336 DYNDGPKKKEGSP
+336 SYSDDPKKKESIP
-349 KKEVEEPKQVDVP
+349 KKEVEKPKQVDVP
-362 KEIEQEK
+362 KEVEQEK
-369 EKEVVQQVIEKREV
+369 EKEVVQQVVEKREV
-383 TDQQLIVPFRLFEVC
+383 TDQQLIVPSRLFELC
-398 INEYGESPVYTFG
+398 LNEYEGSPVYTFG
-411 EHFHLETFGEI
+411 KHFHLDTFGEI

-431 RKDKQDFYDL
+431 RKDKQAFYDL
-441 AIQLWF
+441 AVQLWF

-464 EQERVLIEI
+464 EQERVLMEI
-473 NTTQNEA
+473 NTIKNEA

-492 FAKFGVRKIKQLN
+492 FAKFGVRNIKQLH

-536 DSPSSSGEENTQ
+536 DSPSSSVEENTQ

-567 GTECVE
+567 GTECIE

-607 GDLPKDILPLRE
+607 GNLPKDILPLRE
-619 QMRNVGP
+619 QLRNVGP

-646 VVVEPIGTQG
+646 VVVEPIGIQG

-663 ERVVIPSSLQEE
+663 ERVAIPLSLQEE
-675 SLEYGDYLSCPSL
+675 SLEYGDFLSCPSL

-716 GESAVK
+716 GDSAVK
-722 RFLQHLKEKVE
+722 RFLQHLKEKAEV
-733 IAEKREQ
+733 AEKREQ

-762 EMLQEMVETGSVH
+762 EMLQEMIETGSIH

-797 GKRPTLEESAQNHD
+797 GKRPTLEETAQNHD

-872 DIYLCFDKQFFTTLT
+872 DIYLCFDNQFFTTLT

-923 ATELEV
+923 AVELEV
-929 SPFIVRNTCNEIMRQ
+929 SPFIVRNTCNEMMRQ
-944 TDQNQYVLAKAKKID
+944 TEQNQYVLAKAKKID

-971 AEVYKGYEMLNEKA
+971 AEVYKEYEMLNEKA

-1006 ESADTIYLWGRGIYI
+1006 EASDTIYLWGRGIYI

-1069 TEYALYTLLRQY
+1069 TEYALYTLLRHY

-1099 TGSIRNADLLR
+1099 TGSIRNADLLS
-1110 DFIRSKGYG
+1110 DFIRSKGHE

-1126 EEFIVNRGWK
+1126 DEFIVNRGWK
-1136 PFTVEFTLSSTPDI
+1136 PFTVEFTLSSTQDI
-1150 IQSNHGEYTLL
+1150 IQSNYGEYTLL

-1171 FDPIVKRVNEK
+1171 FDPIIKRINEK

-1216 LRPKCANHFMLPR
+1216 LRSKCDDHFMLPR
-1229 YPHIVKIGSD
+1229 YPHIVKIGSE
-1239 LETASIR
+1239 LETASIK

-1274 AHENALDITLQLS
+1274 ARENAFDIALQLS

-1305 TIGWNTEKQLMLKNA
+1305 TIGWNAEKQLELKNV
-1320 VLDVLAREQQINEKN
+1320 VLDVLAREQQINDKN
-1335 FILVEQCL
+1335 FIRVEHCL

-1351 EGLSWTID
+1351 GGLSWTID
-1359 LFVDC
+1359 LFADC
-1364 LKRDEEFILLGSR
+1364 VKRDKEFILLGSR

-1393 FIQYVLVKE
+1393 FIQDVLVKE

-1428 FETETLLADGK
+1428 FETETLLAEGK
-1439 APFVQIGDEIISKHL
+1439 APFIQIGDEIISKHL

>member
-1 MSNEFLFSFL
+1 MSNKFLFSFL
-11 QQKYKKLAD
+11 QPKYKKLAD

-56 IQVYYEMKHVEVVHK
+56 INVYYEMKHVEVIHK

-82 HFRFEWVRKMGN
+82 HFRFEWIRKMGN
-94 KAVHEANFGSVED
+94 KAVHEANFGSIED

-127 DVNFKAPVYAS
+127 DVNFEAPAYAS
-138 PKAITDQTVNTDE
+138 PKANAEQKVNTDD
-151 IKQTVAETVEKTLEA
+151 IKQTVAETVEKSLEKTLEA

-177 LTQEQQKEKEVVQV
+177 LTQEQKKEKEVVQV
-191 VTEQKEQEKAQEP
+191 ITEQKVQEEVQEP
-204 VIEEKTPVKEE
+204 VIEEKIPVKEE
-215 AQEPVIE
+215 VQEPVIE
-222 EKVPVKEEAQEPV
+222 EK
-235 IEGKMPV
+235 ISV

-249 VIKEKTPEKAET
+249 VIKEKTPDKEET

-270 FDLMSYLQSHD
+270 FNLMSYLQSHD
-281 IEIIDKRS
+281 IEVIDKRS

-296 VGGWE
+296 IGGWE

-315 FRHTAK
+315 FRYTAK

-336 DYNDGPKKKEGSP
+336 SYSDGPKKKESTP

-383 TDQQLIVPFRLFEVC
+383 TDQQLIVPSRLFKMR
-398 INEYGESPVYTFG
+398 INEYEESPVNTFG
-411 EHFHLETFGEI
+411 EHFRLDTFGEI

-453 GNLAKLINLPH
+453 GNLAKLVNLPQ
-464 EQERVLIEI
+464 EQERVLIEV
-473 NTTQNEA
+473 NTTEAEA

-505 GLPVF
+505 GLPLLSI
-510 AVRWLTAEAFDE
+510 RWLTAEAFNE
-522 FLNCLKHEESDTDD
+522 FLGCLKGEEFGDD
-536 DSPSSSGEENTQ
+536 DESPSSSVEENIQ
-548 SQHEFEEELQ
+548 SENEVEKELQ
-558 NEDGFIVCM
+558 GEDGIIVCM
-567 GTECVE
+567 GTECLT
-573 IPASMRNIEI
+573 IPINMKDTTI
-583 TLELISGCNT
+583 TTELITGCNNFIS
-593 LVKQLRKNMGIHVI
+593 QLKSNFGVHTI
-607 GDLPKDILPLRE
+607 GELPKDLLPLRE
-619 QMRNVGP
+619 RMQGVGP
-626 KMMEKFF
+626 KVIEKFF
-633 SQLGQMGRPKKIE
+633 KQLENLGQLEE
-646 VVVEPIGTQG
+646 VEGIVEPVGVHG

-663 ERVVIPSSLQEE
+663 ERVAIPSSLQEE
-675 SLEYGDYLSCPSL
+675 SLEYGDFLSCPSL
-688 IEKLHEAGIHQYKQL
+688 VEKLHEDGIQQYKQL
-703 PLDLQELRKFQGV
+703 PLDLQELKKFQGV
-716 GESAVK
+716 GELALK
-722 RFLQHLKEKVE
+722 KFLQHLKEKVE

-740 EESFYATMTADE
+740 EETFYATMTADE
-752 RVQYETDQLK
+752 RMQYETDQLK
-762 EMLQEMVETGSVH
+762 EMLQDMLENGSIH
-775 TKLKINEKALAI
+775 TKLKISEKALDI

-797 GKRPTLEESAQNHD
+797 GKRPTLEETAQNHD
-811 VTRERIRQIVKNSVG
+811 VTRERIRQIVKKSVG
-826 KIKMK
+826 RIRVK
-831 AEVWFQLFRNK
+831 AEVWFQLFRDK

-850 ENDIFTENTFYE
+850 ENKMLSEESFCE
-862 YLVLEMLELE
+862 YLILEMLESE
-872 DIYLCFDKQFFTTLT
+872 DINLCFDNQFFTTLT
-887 KAELQE
+887 RAELQD

-916 EEMIENV
+916 EEMVENV
-923 ATELEV
+923 AAELEV
-929 SPFIVRNTCNEIMRQ
+929 SLLVVRNTCKEMMRQ
-944 TDQNQYVLAKAKKID
+944 TNQNQYVLAKAKKID

-971 AEVYKGYEMLNEKA
+971 AEVYKEYEMLNEKA

-1006 ESADTIYLWGRGIYI
+1006 ESSDTIYLWGRGIYI

-1031 LIETIAKEAA
+1031 LIEKIAKEAA

-1069 TEYALYTLLRQY
+1069 TEYALYTLLRHY

-1110 DFIRSKGYG
+1110 DFIRSKGHE

-1126 EEFIVNRGWK
+1126 DEFIVNRGWK
-1136 PFTVEFTLSSTPDI
+1136 PFTVEFTLSSTQDI
-1150 IQSNHGEYTLL
+1150 IQSSYGEYTLL

-1171 FDPIVKRVNEK
+1171 FDPIIKRINEK

-1199 SYCIANGI
+1199 SYFIANGI

-1216 LRPKCANHFMLPR
+1216 LRSNCDDHFMLPR
-1229 YPHIVKIGSD
+1229 YPHIVKIGSE
-1239 LETASIR
+1239 LETASIK

-1274 AHENALDITLQLS
+1274 ARENAFDIVLQLS

-1305 TIGWNTEKQLMLKNA
+1305 TIGWNAEKQLVLKNV
-1320 VLDVLAREQQINEKN
+1320 VLDVLAREQQINDKN
-1335 FILVEQCL
+1335 FIRVEHCL

-1351 EGLSWTID
+1351 GGLSWTID
-1359 LFVDC
+1359 LFADC
-1364 LKRDEEFILLGSR
+1364 VKRDKEFILLGSR

-1393 FIQYVLVKE
+1393 FIQYILVKE

-1428 FETETLLADGK
+1428 FETETLLAEGK

>member
-11 QQKYKKLAD
+11 QPKYKKLAD

-56 IQVYYEMKHVEVVHK
+56 INVYYEMKHVEVIHK

-82 HFRFEWVRKMGN
+82 HFRFEWIRKMGN

-127 DVNFKAPVYAS
+127 DVNFKAPAYVS
-138 PKAITDQTVNTDE
+138 PKAVTEQAVNTDD
-151 IKQTVAETVEKTLEA
+151 IKQTVAETVEKSLEKTLEA

-191 VTEQKEQEKAQEP
+191 VTERKEQEP
-204 VIEEKTPVKEE
+204 VIEEDIPVKE
-215 AQEPVIE
+215 E
-222 EKVPVKEEAQEPV
+222 EKVPVKEE
-235 IEGKMPV
+235 
-242 KEEVQEP
+242 VQEP
-249 VIKEKTPEKAET
+249 AQKEKTLEKAET
-261 TDTEILEED
+261 TATEILEED
-270 FDLMSYLQSHD
+270 FDLISYLQSHD
-281 IEIIDKRS
+281 VEIIDKRS

-315 FRHTAK
+315 FRYTAK

-336 DYNDGPKKKEGSP
+336 NYSDGPKKKESTP
-349 KKEVEEPKQVDVP
+349 KKEVEEPKQVDMP
-362 KEIEQEK
+362 KEIEKEK
-369 EKEVVQQVIEKREV
+369 EKEVVQQVVEKREV
-383 TDQQLIVPFRLFEVC
+383 TDQQLIVPSRLVELC
-398 INEYGESPVYTFG
+398 MNEYEGSPVYTFG
-411 EHFHLETFGEI
+411 EHFHLDTFGEI

-431 RKDKQDFYDL
+431 RKDKQAFYDL
-441 AIQLWF
+441 AVQLWF

-473 NTTQNEA
+473 NTTRNEA

-492 FAKFGVRKIKQLN
+492 FAKFGVRNIKQLH

-536 DSPSSSGEENTQ
+536 DSPSSSVEENTQ

-607 GDLPKDILPLRE
+607 GNLPKDILPLRE
-619 QMRNVGP
+619 QLRNVGP

-663 ERVVIPSSLQEE
+663 ERVAIPPSLQEE

-733 IAEKREQ
+733 VAEKREQ
-740 EESFYATMTADE
+740 EESFYATMTPEE

-762 EMLQEMVETGSVH
+762 EMLQEMIETGSIH

-797 GKRPTLEESAQNHD
+797 GKRPTLEETAQNHD

-850 ENDIFTENTFYE
+850 ENDIFIENTFYE

-872 DIYLCFDKQFFTTLT
+872 DIYLCFDNQFFTTLT

-893 FDRQISNIFSERLKG
+893 FDRQISNILSERLKG
-908 KLLEEEQY
+908 ILLEEEQY

-923 ATELEV
+923 AAELEV
-929 SPFIVRNTCNEIMRQ
+929 SPVIVRNTCNEIMRQ

-971 AEVYKGYEMLNEKA
+971 AEVYKEYEMLNEKA

-1006 ESADTIYLWGRGIYI
+1006 EASDTIYLWGRGIYI

-1031 LIETIAKEAA
+1031 LMETIAKEAA

-1069 TEYALYTLLRQY
+1069 TEYALYTLLRHY

-1099 TGSIRNADLLR
+1099 TGSIRNADLLS
-1110 DFIRSKGYG
+1110 DFIRSKGHE

-1126 EEFIVNRGWK
+1126 DEFIVNRGWK
-1136 PFTVEFTLSSTPDI
+1136 PFTVEFTLSSTQDI
-1150 IQSNHGEYTLL
+1150 IQSNYGEYTLL

-1171 FDPIVKRVNEK
+1171 FDPIIKRINEK

-1216 LRPKCANHFMLPR
+1216 LRSKCDDHFMLPR
-1229 YPHIVKIGSD
+1229 YPHIVKIGSE
-1239 LETASIR
+1239 LETVSIK

-1274 AHENALDITLQLS
+1274 ARENAFDIALQLS

-1305 TIGWNTEKQLMLKNA
+1305 TIGWNAEKQLELKNV
-1320 VLDVLAREQQINEKN
+1320 VLDVLAREQQINDKN
-1335 FILVEQCL
+1335 FIQVEHCL

-1351 EGLSWTID
+1351 GGLSWTID
-1359 LFVDC
+1359 LFADC
-1364 LKRDEEFILLGSR
+1364 VKRDKEFILLGSR

-1428 FETETLLADGK
+1428 FETETLLAEGK

>member
-11 QQKYKKLAD
+11 QPKYKKLAD

-56 IQVYYEMKHVEVVHK
+56 INVYYEMKHVEVIHK

-82 HFRFEWVRKMGN
+82 HFRFEWIRKMGN

-127 DVNFKAPVYAS
+127 DVNFKAPAYAS
-138 PKAITDQTVNTDE
+138 PKAVTEQKVNTDD

-191 VTEQKEQEKAQEP
+191 VTEQKEQEP
-204 VIEEKTPVKEE
+204 VIEEE
-215 AQEPVIE
+215 IS
-222 EKVPVKEEAQEPV
+222 
-235 IEGKMPV
+235 V
-242 KEEVQEP
+242 KEEVKEPIIEEEVLVKEEEQEP
-249 VIKEKTPEKAET
+249 VMKEKTSEKAET
-261 TDTEILEED
+261 TATEILEED

-296 VGGWE
+296 IGGWE
-301 LKEVLDPLKPRKIY
+301 LKDVLDSLKPRKIY
-315 FRHTAK
+315 FRYTAK

-336 DYNDGPKKKEGSP
+336 NHSDGPKKKESTP
-349 KKEVEEPKQVDVP
+349 EKEVEETKQVDVP

-369 EKEVVQQVIEKREV
+369 EIEVVQQVVEKREV
-383 TDQQLIVPFRLFEVC
+383 TDQQLIVPSRLFEVC
-398 INEYGESPVYTFG
+398 MNEYEGSPVYTFG
-411 EHFHLETFGEI
+411 EHFHLDTFGKI

-431 RKDKQDFYDL
+431 RIDKQAFYDL
-441 AIQLWF
+441 AVQLWF

-453 GNLAKLINLPH
+453 GNLAKLVNLPH

-473 NTTQNEA
+473 NATQNEA

-492 FAKFGVRKIKQLN
+492 FAKFGVRNIKQLH

-536 DSPSSSGEENTQ
+536 DSPSSSVEENTQ
-548 SQHEFEEELQ
+548 SE
-558 NEDGFIVCM
+558 NEAGIVVCL
-567 GTECVE
+567 GTECLT
-573 IPASMRNIEI
+573 IPIDMKDTKI
-583 TLELISGCNT
+583 TTELITGCNNFIS
-593 LVKQLRKNMGIHVI
+593 QLKKNFGVHTI
-607 GDLPKDILPLRE
+607 GELPKELLPLRE
-619 QMRNVGP
+619 GMQGVGP
-626 KMMEKFF
+626 KVIEKFF
-633 SQLGQMGRPKKIE
+633 KQLGQLGKLEEVEVIIE
-646 VVVEPIGTQG
+646 PMGTQG

-663 ERVVIPSSLQEE
+663 ERVAIPPSLQEE

-688 IEKLHEAGIHQYKQL
+688 IEKMHEAGIHQYKQL

-716 GESAVK
+716 GESVVK

-752 RVQYETDQLK
+752 RMQYETDQLK
-762 EMLQEMVETGSVH
+762 EMLQEMIETGSIH
-775 TKLKINEKALAI
+775 TKLRINEKALEI
-787 MRERYEGTLN
+787 MRERYDGALN
-797 GKRPTLEESAQNHD
+797 GKRPTLEETAQNHD
-811 VTRERIRQIVKNSVG
+811 VTRERIRQIVKKTVER
-826 KIKMK
+826 IKTK
-831 AEVWFQLFRNK
+831 AEVWFQLFQNK
-842 LEANRNFM
+842 LATSKNFM
-850 ENDIFTENTFYE
+850 ENDILSGNTFYE
-862 YLVLEMLELE
+862 YLILEMLELE
-872 DIYLCFDKQFFTTLT
+872 DIYLCFDNQFFTKLT
-887 KAELQE
+887 KAELQD

-916 EEMIENV
+916 EEMRENV
-923 ATELEV
+923 AVELGV
-929 SPFIVRNTCNEIMRQ
+929 SPFIVRNTCNEMMRQ

-959 VAEIVLRQFPNG
+959 VAEIVLRQFPSG
-971 AEVYKGYEMLNEKA
+971 AEVYKEYEMLNEKA

-1006 ESADTIYLWGRGIYI
+1006 EASDTIYLWGRGIYI

-1031 LIETIAKEAA
+1031 LIEVIAKEAA

-1063 LENDVP
+1063 LENNVP
-1069 TEYALYTLLRQY
+1069 TEYALYTLLRHY
-1081 GSDHIALPKFP
+1081 GSNHIALPKFP
-1092 KIIQIGD
+1092 KIIQIGG

-1110 DFIRSKGYG
+1110 DFIRSKGHE

-1126 EEFIVNRGWK
+1126 DEFMVNRGWK
-1136 PFTVEFTLSSTPDI
+1136 PFTVDFTLSSTQDI
-1150 IQSNHGEYTLL
+1150 IQSNYGEYTLL

-1171 FDPIVKRVNEK
+1171 FDPIIKRINEK
-1182 LEEIP
+1182 SEEIP

-1216 LRPKCANHFMLPR
+1216 LRSKCAEHFMLPR
-1229 YPHIVKIGSD
+1229 YPHIVKIGSE

-1274 AHENALDITLQLS
+1274 ARENALDITLQLS

-1305 TIGWNTEKQLMLKNA
+1305 TIGWNVEKQLMLKNA
-1320 VLDVLAREQQINEKN
+1320 VLDVLAREQQINDKN

-1351 EGLSWTID
+1351 AGLSWTVD

-1377 GTIIVPRTS
+1377 GIIIVPRTS

-1428 FETETLLADGK
+1428 FETETLLAEGK
-1439 APFVQIGDEIISKHL
+1439 APFVQIGDELISKDL

>member
-11 QQKYKKLAD
+11 QPKYKKLAD

-44 EKLAKYVMEMED
+44 EKLAKYVMGMED
-56 IQVYYEMKHVEVVHK
+56 INVYYEMKHVEVIHK

-82 HFRFEWVRKMGN
+82 HFRFEWIRKMGN

-127 DVNFKAPVYAS
+127 DVNFKAPAYAS
-138 PKAITDQTVNTDE
+138 PKAVTEQKVNTED
-151 IKQTVAETVEKTLEA
+151 IKQTVAETVEKSLEKTLEA

-177 LTQEQQKEKEVVQV
+177 LTQEQPKEKEVVQV
-191 VTEQKEQEKAQEP
+191 ITEQKVQ
-204 VIEEKTPVKEE
+204 
-215 AQEPVIE
+215 
-222 EKVPVKEEAQEPV
+222 
-235 IEGKMPV
+235 
-242 KEEVQEP
+242 EEVQEP

-261 TDTEILEED
+261 TDTKVLEED
-270 FDLMSYLQSHD
+270 FNLMGYLQSHD
-281 IEIIDKRS
+281 IEVIDKRS
-289 AGGSLWL
+289 SGGSLWL
-296 VGGWE
+296 IGGWE
-301 LKEVLDPLKPRKIY
+301 LKEVVDPLKPHKIY
-315 FRHTAK
+315 FRYTAK
-321 GGRVTKRKPAWFLMG
+321 GGRVTKRKPAWFLMRS
-336 DYNDGPKKKEGSP
+336 YSDGPKKKESIP
-349 KKEVEEPKQVDVP
+349 KKEVEEPKQVGVP

-383 TDQQLIVPFRLFEVC
+383 TDQQLIVPSRLFEVR
-398 INEYGESPVYTFG
+398 INEYDESPVYTFG
-411 EHFHLETFGEI
+411 EHFHLDTFGEI

-431 RKDKQDFYDL
+431 RKDKQNFYDL

-453 GNLAKLINLPH
+453 GNLAKLVNLPH
-464 EQERVLIEI
+464 EQERVLIEV
-473 NTTQNEA
+473 NTTQAEA
-480 LSEKLPQHLTEL
+480 LSEKLPQHLAEL

-505 GLPVF
+505 GLPLLSI
-510 AVRWLTAEAFDE
+510 RWLTAEAFDE
-522 FLNCLKHEESDTDD
+522 FLGCLKGEESGDD
-536 DSPSSSGEENTQ
+536 DESPSSSVEENIPN
-548 SQHEFEEELQ
+548 ENEVEKELQ
-558 NEDGFIVCM
+558 GEDGIIVCM
-567 GTECVE
+567 GTECLT
-573 IPASMRNIEI
+573 IPISMKDTMI
-583 TLELISGCNT
+583 TTELITGCNNFIN
-593 LVKQLRKNMGIHVI
+593 QLKSNFGVHTMGE
-607 GDLPKDILPLRE
+607 LPKDLLPLRE
-619 QMRNVGP
+619 GMQGVGP
-626 KMMEKFF
+626 KVIGKFF
-633 SQLGQMGRPKKIE
+633 NQLGKLGKLEE
-646 VVVEPIGTQG
+646 VEVIVEPMGTQG
-656 EEVLLNG
+656 EEVLLQG
-663 ERVVIPSSLQEE
+663 ERVAIPPSLQEE
-675 SLEYGDYLSCPSL
+675 SLEYGDFLSCPSL
-688 IEKLHEAGIHQYKQL
+688 IEKMHEAGIHQYKQL

-716 GESAVK
+716 GESVVK

-733 IAEKREQ
+733 IAEKRAQ

-752 RVQYETDQLK
+752 RIQYETDQLK
-762 EMLQEMVETGSVH
+762 EMLQEMIETGSIH
-775 TKLKINEKALAI
+775 TKLRINEKALEI

-797 GKRPTLEESAQNHD
+797 GKRPTLEETAQNHD
-811 VTRERIRQIVKNSVG
+811 VTRERIRQIVKKSVG

-831 AEVWFQLFRNK
+831 AEVWFQLFQNK
-842 LEANRNFM
+842 LAANRDFM
-850 ENDIFTENTFYE
+850 ENDILSGNTFYE
-862 YLVLEMLELE
+862 YLIIEMLELE
-872 DIYLCFDKQFFTTLT
+872 DIYLCFDNQFFTTLT
-887 KAELQE
+887 KVELQD

-923 ATELEV
+923 AVELEV
-929 SPFIVRNTCNEIMRQ
+929 SPFIVRNTCNELMRQ
-944 TDQNQYVLAKAKKID
+944 TDQNQYILAKAKKID

-971 AEVYKGYEMLNEKA
+971 AEVYKEYEMLNEKA

-1006 ESADTIYLWGRGIYI
+1006 ESSDTIYLWGRGIYI

-1031 LIETIAKEAA
+1031 LIEVIAKEAA

-1063 LENDVP
+1063 LQNDVP
-1069 TEYALYTLLRQY
+1069 TEYALYTLLRHY

-1110 DFIRSKGYG
+1110 DFIRSKGHE
-1119 VSTKELR
+1119 VSTRELR
-1126 EEFIVNRGWK
+1126 DEFMVNRGWK
-1136 PFTVEFTLSSTPDI
+1136 PFTVDFTLSSTQDI

-1171 FDPIVKRVNEK
+1171 FDPIIKRINEK

-1216 LRPKCANHFMLPR
+1216 LRSKCADHFMLPR
-1229 YPHIVKIGSD
+1229 YPHIVKIGSE

-1274 AHENALDITLQLS
+1274 ARENALDITLQLS
-1287 DRIFYYTRGQYAE
+1287 NRIFYYTRGQYAE
-1300 YVHEM
+1300 YIHEE
-1305 TIGWNTEKQLMLKNA
+1305 TIGWNAEKQLMLKNA
-1320 VLDVLAREQQINEKN
+1320 VLDVLAREQQINDKN

-1377 GTIIVPRTS
+1377 GIIIVPRTS

-1402 FGGSAKMRDVKKKL
+1402 FGGSAKMRDLKKKL

-1428 FETETLLADGK
+1428 FETDTLLAEGK
-1439 APFVQIGDEIISKHL
+1439 APFVQIGDELISKHL

>member
-11 QQKYKKLAD
+11 QPKYKKLAD

-56 IQVYYEMKHVEVVHK
+56 INVYYEMKHVEVIHK

-82 HFRFEWVRKMGN
+82 HFRFEWIRKMGN

-127 DVNFKAPVYAS
+127 DVNFKAPAYVS
-138 PKAITDQTVNTDE
+138 PKAVTEQAVNTDD
-151 IKQTVAETVEKTLEA
+151 IKQTVAETVEKSLEKTLEA

-191 VTEQKEQEKAQEP
+191 VTERKEQEP
-204 VIEEKTPVKEE
+204 VIEEDIPVKEE
-215 AQEPVIE
+215 EKEPVIE
-222 EKVPVKEEAQEPV
+222 EKVPVKEE
-235 IEGKMPV
+235 
-242 KEEVQEP
+242 VQEP
-249 VIKEKTPEKAET
+249 AQKEKTLEKAET
-261 TDTEILEED
+261 TATEILEED
-270 FDLMSYLQSHD
+270 FDLISYLQSHD
-281 IEIIDKRS
+281 VEIIDKRS

-315 FRHTAK
+315 FRYTAK

-336 DYNDGPKKKEGSP
+336 SYSDDPKKKESIP
-349 KKEVEEPKQVDVP
+349 KKEVEKPKQVDVP
-362 KEIEQEK
+362 KEVEQEK
-369 EKEVVQQVIEKREV
+369 EKEVVQQVVEKREV
-383 TDQQLIVPFRLFEVC
+383 TDQQLIVPSRLFELC
-398 INEYGESPVYTFG
+398 LNEYEGSPVYTFG
-411 EHFHLETFGEI
+411 KHFHLDTFGEI

-431 RKDKQDFYDL
+431 RKDKQAFYDL
-441 AIQLWF
+441 AVQLWF

-473 NTTQNEA
+473 NTIKNEA

-492 FAKFGVRKIKQLN
+492 FAKFGVRNIKQLH

-536 DSPSSSGEENTQ
+536 DSPSSSVEENTQ

-558 NEDGFIVCM
+558 NEGGFIVCM

-607 GDLPKDILPLRE
+607 GNLPKDILPLRE
-619 QMRNVGP
+619 QLRNVGP

-646 VVVEPIGTQG
+646 VVVEPIGIQG

-663 ERVVIPSSLQEE
+663 ERVAIPPSLQEE
-675 SLEYGDYLSCPSL
+675 SLEYGDFLSCPSL
-688 IEKLHEAGIHQYKQL
+688 IEKLHEAGIYQYKQL

-716 GESAVK
+716 GDSAVK
-722 RFLQHLKEKVE
+722 RFLQHLKEKAEV
-733 IAEKREQ
+733 AEKREQ

-762 EMLQEMVETGSVH
+762 EMLREMIETGSIH

-797 GKRPTLEESAQNHD
+797 GKRPTLEETAQNHD

-872 DIYLCFDKQFFTTLT
+872 DIYLCFDNQFFTTLT

-923 ATELEV
+923 AVELEV
-929 SPFIVRNTCNEIMRQ
+929 SPFIVRNTCNEMMRQ
-944 TDQNQYVLAKAKKID
+944 TEQNQYVLAKAKKID

-971 AEVYKGYEMLNEKA
+971 AEVYKEYEMLNEKA

-1006 ESADTIYLWGRGIYI
+1006 EASDTIYLWGRGIYI

-1069 TEYALYTLLRQY
+1069 TEYALYTLLRHY
-1081 GSDHIALPKFP
+1081 GSGHIALPKFP

-1099 TGSIRNADLLR
+1099 TGSIRNADLLS
-1110 DFIRSKGYG
+1110 DFIRSKGHE

-1126 EEFIVNRGWK
+1126 DEFIVNRGWK
-1136 PFTVEFTLSSTPDI
+1136 PFTVEFTLSSTQDI
-1150 IQSNHGEYTLL
+1150 IQSNYGEYTLL

-1171 FDPIVKRVNEK
+1171 FDPIIKRINEK

-1216 LRPKCANHFMLPR
+1216 LRSKCDDHFMLPR
-1229 YPHIVKIGSD
+1229 YPHIVKIGSE
-1239 LETASIR
+1239 LETASIK

-1274 AHENALDITLQLS
+1274 ARENAFDIALQLS

-1305 TIGWNTEKQLMLKNA
+1305 TIGWNAEKQLELKNV
-1320 VLDVLAREQQINEKN
+1320 VLDVLAREQQINDKN
-1335 FILVEQCL
+1335 FIQVEHCL

-1351 EGLSWTID
+1351 GGLSWTID
-1359 LFVDC
+1359 LFADC
-1364 LKRDEEFILLGSR
+1364 VKRDKEFILLGSR

-1428 FETETLLADGK
+1428 FETETLLAEGK

>member
-11 QQKYKKLAD
+11 QPKYKKLAD

-56 IQVYYEMKHVEVVHK
+56 INVYYEMKHVEVIHK

-82 HFRFEWVRKMGN
+82 HFRFEWIRKMGN

-127 DVNFKAPVYAS
+127 DVNFKAPAYVS
-138 PKAITDQTVNTDE
+138 PKAVTEQAVNTDD
-151 IKQTVAETVEKTLEA
+151 IKQTVAETVEKSLEKTLEA

-191 VTEQKEQEKAQEP
+191 VTEQKEQEP
-204 VIEEKTPVKEE
+204 VIEEDIPVKEE
-215 AQEPVIE
+215 EKEPVIE
-222 EKVPVKEEAQEPV
+222 EKVPVKEE
-235 IEGKMPV
+235 
-242 KEEVQEP
+242 VQEP
-249 VIKEKTPEKAET
+249 AQKEKTLEKAET
-261 TDTEILEED
+261 TATEILEED
-270 FDLMSYLQSHD
+270 FDLISYLQSHD
-281 IEIIDKRS
+281 VEIIDKRS

-315 FRHTAK
+315 FRYTAK

-336 DYNDGPKKKEGSP
+336 SYSDGPKKKESTP
-349 KKEVEEPKQVDVP
+349 KKEVEKPKQVDVP
-362 KEIEQEK
+362 KEVEQEK
-369 EKEVVQQVIEKREV
+369 EKEVVQQVVEKREV
-383 TDQQLIVPFRLFEVC
+383 TDQQIIVPSRLFELRL
-398 INEYGESPVYTFG
+398 NEYEGSPVYTFG
-411 EHFHLETFGEI
+411 EHFHLDTFGEI

-431 RKDKQDFYDL
+431 RKDKQAFYDL
-441 AIQLWF
+441 AVQLWF

-464 EQERVLIEI
+464 EQERVLMEI
-473 NTTQNEA
+473 NTIKNEA

-492 FAKFGVRKIKQLN
+492 FAKFGVRNIKQLH

-536 DSPSSSGEENTQ
+536 DSPSSSVEENTQ

-567 GTECVE
+567 GTECIE

-607 GDLPKDILPLRE
+607 GNLPKDILPLRE
-619 QMRNVGP
+619 QLRNVGP

-646 VVVEPIGTQG
+646 VVVEPIGIQG

-663 ERVVIPSSLQEE
+663 ERVAIPLSLQEE
-675 SLEYGDYLSCPSL
+675 SLEYGDFLSCPSL

-716 GESAVK
+716 GDSAVK
-722 RFLQHLKEKVE
+722 RFLQHLKEKAEV
-733 IAEKREQ
+733 AEKREQ

-762 EMLQEMVETGSVH
+762 EMLQEMIETGSIH

-797 GKRPTLEESAQNHD
+797 GKRPTLEETAQNHD

-842 LEANRNFM
+842 LAANRDFM
-850 ENDIFTENTFYE
+850 ENDILSGNTFYD
-862 YLVLEMLELE
+862 YLILEMLELE
-872 DIYLCFDKQFFTTLT
+872 DIYLCFDNRFFTTLT
-887 KAELQE
+887 KAELQD

-923 ATELEV
+923 AVELEV
-929 SPFIVRNTCNEIMRQ
+929 SPFIVRNTCNEMMRQ
-944 TDQNQYVLAKAKKID
+944 TEQNQYVLAKAKKID
-959 VAEIVLRQFPNG
+959 IAEIVLRQFPNG
-971 AEVYKGYEMLNEKA
+971 AEVYKEYEMLNEKA

-1006 ESADTIYLWGRGIYI
+1006 EASDTIYLWGRGIYI

-1069 TEYALYTLLRQY
+1069 TEYALYTLLRHY

-1099 TGSIRNADLLR
+1099 TGSIRNADLLS
-1110 DFIRSKGYG
+1110 DFIRSKGHE

-1126 EEFIVNRGWK
+1126 DEFIVNRGWK
-1136 PFTVEFTLSSTPDI
+1136 PFTVEFTLSSTQDI
-1150 IQSNHGEYTLL
+1150 IQSNYGEYTLL

-1171 FDPIVKRVNEK
+1171 FDPIIKRINEK

-1216 LRPKCANHFMLPR
+1216 LRSKCDDHFMLPR

-1239 LETASIR
+1239 LETASIK

-1274 AHENALDITLQLS
+1274 ARENAFDIALQLS

-1305 TIGWNTEKQLMLKNA
+1305 TIGWNAEKQLELKNV
-1320 VLDVLAREQQINEKN
+1320 VLDVLAREQQINDKN

-1364 LKRDEEFILLGSR
+1364 LKRDADFILLGSR

-1428 FETETLLADGK
+1428 FDTETLLAEGK

>member
-11 QQKYKKLAD
+11 QPKYKKLAD

-56 IQVYYEMKHVEVVHK
+56 INVYYEMKHVEVIHK

-82 HFRFEWVRKMGN
+82 HFRFEWIRKMGN

-127 DVNFKAPVYAS
+127 DVNFKAPAYVS
-138 PKAITDQTVNTDE
+138 PKAVTEQAVNTDD
-151 IKQTVAETVEKTLEA
+151 IKQTVAETVEKSLEKTLEA

-191 VTEQKEQEKAQEP
+191 VTEQKEQEP
-204 VIEEKTPVKEE
+204 VIEEEVS
-215 AQEPVIE
+215 
-222 EKVPVKEEAQEPV
+222 
-235 IEGKMPV
+235 V

-249 VIKEKTPEKAET
+249 VIKEKTLAKEET
-261 TDTEILEED
+261 TKAEILEED
-270 FDLMSYLQSHD
+270 FDLISYLQSHD
-281 IEIIDKRS
+281 VEIIDKRS

-315 FRHTAK
+315 FRYTAK

-336 DYNDGPKKKEGSP
+336 NYSDGPKKKESTP
-349 KKEVEEPKQVDVP
+349 KKEVEEPKQVDMP
-362 KEIEQEK
+362 KEIEKEK
-369 EKEVVQQVIEKREV
+369 EKEVVQQVVEKREV
-383 TDQQLIVPFRLFEVC
+383 TDQQLIVPSRLVELC
-398 INEYGESPVYTFG
+398 MNEYEGSPVYTFG
-411 EHFHLETFGEI
+411 EHFHLDTFGEI

-431 RKDKQDFYDL
+431 RKDKQAFYDL
-441 AIQLWF
+441 AVQLWF

-464 EQERVLIEI
+464 EQERVLIEV
-473 NTTQNEA
+473 NTTRNEA

-492 FAKFGVRKIKQLN
+492 FAKFGVRNIKQLH

-536 DSPSSSGEENTQ
+536 DSPSSSVEENTQ

-607 GDLPKDILPLRE
+607 GNLPKDILPLRE
-619 QMRNVGP
+619 QLRNVGP

-646 VVVEPIGTQG
+646 VVVEPIGIQG

-663 ERVVIPSSLQEE
+663 ERVAIPLSLQKE
-675 SLEYGDYLSCPSL
+675 SLEYGDFLSCPSL

-716 GESAVK
+716 GDSAVK
-722 RFLQHLKEKVE
+722 RFLQHLKEKAEV
-733 IAEKREQ
+733 AEKREQ

-762 EMLQEMVETGSVH
+762 EMLQEMIETGSIH

-797 GKRPTLEESAQNHD
+797 GKRPTLEETAQNHD

-872 DIYLCFDKQFFTTLT
+872 DINICFDNQFFTTLT
-887 KAELQE
+887 RNELQD

-971 AEVYKGYEMLNEKA
+971 AEVYKEYEMLNEKA

-1006 ESADTIYLWGRGIYI
+1006 ESSDTIYLWGRGIYI

-1069 TEYALYTLLRQY
+1069 TEYALYTLLRHY

-1099 TGSIRNADLLR
+1099 TGSIRNADLLS
-1110 DFIRSKGYG
+1110 DFIRSKGHE

-1126 EEFIVNRGWK
+1126 DEFIVNRGWK
-1136 PFTVEFTLSSTPDI
+1136 PFTVEFTLSSTQDI
-1150 IQSNHGEYTLL
+1150 IQSNYGEYTLL

-1171 FDPIVKRVNEK
+1171 FDPIIKRINEK

-1216 LRPKCANHFMLPR
+1216 LRSKCDDHFMLPR
-1229 YPHIVKIGSD
+1229 YPHIVKIGSE
-1239 LETASIR
+1239 LETVSIK

-1274 AHENALDITLQLS
+1274 ARENAFDIALQLS

-1305 TIGWNTEKQLMLKNA
+1305 TIGWNAEKQLELKNV
-1320 VLDVLAREQQINEKN
+1320 VLDVLAREQQINDKN
-1335 FILVEQCL
+1335 FIQVEHCL

-1351 EGLSWTID
+1351 GGLSWTID
-1359 LFVDC
+1359 LFADC
-1364 LKRDEEFILLGSR
+1364 VKRDKEFILLGSR

>member
-1 MSNEFLFSFL
+1 MSNGFLFSFL
-11 QQKYKKLAD
+11 QSKYKKLAD

-56 IQVYYEMKHVEVVHK
+56 INVYYEMKHVEVIHK

-82 HFRFEWVRKMGN
+82 HFRFEWIRKMGN

-127 DVNFKAPVYAS
+127 DVNFKAPAYAS
-138 PKAITDQTVNTDE
+138 PKTVTGQAVNTDD
-151 IKQTVAETVEKTLEA
+151 IKQTVAETVEKSLEKTLEA

-191 VTEQKEQEKAQEP
+191 VTEQKEQEA
-204 VIEEKTPVKEE
+204 VIEEDIPVKEE
-215 AQEPVIE
+215 EKEPVIE
-222 EKVPVKEEAQEPV
+222 EKVPVKEE
-235 IEGKMPV
+235 
-242 KEEVQEP
+242 VQEP
-249 VIKEKTPEKAET
+249 AQKEKTLEKVET
-261 TDTEILEED
+261 TDTEVLEED
-270 FDLMSYLQSHD
+270 FDLISYLQSHN

-315 FRHTAK
+315 FRYTAK

-336 DYNDGPKKKEGSP
+336 SYSDGPKKKESTP
-349 KKEVEEPKQVDVP
+349 KKEVEKPKQVEVP
-362 KEIEQEK
+362 KEIEK
-369 EKEVVQQVIEKREV
+369 EKEVVQQVVEKREV
-383 TDQQLIVPFRLFEVC
+383 TDQQLIVPSRLFELRLD
-398 INEYGESPVYTFG
+398 EYEGSPVYTFG
-411 EHFHLETFGEI
+411 EHFHLDTFGEI

-431 RKDKQDFYDL
+431 RKDKQAFYDL
-441 AIQLWF
+441 AVQLWF

-464 EQERVLIEI
+464 EKERVLIEI

-492 FAKFGVRKIKQLN
+492 FAKFGVRNIKQLH

-522 FLNCLKHEESDTDD
+522 FLSCLKHEESDTDD
-536 DSPSSSGEENTQ
+536 DSPSSSVEENIQ
-548 SQHEFEEELQ
+548 NEIEEDLQ
-558 NEDGFIVCM
+558 NESGIVVCL
-567 GTECVE
+567 GTECLT
-573 IPASMRNIEI
+573 IPIDMKDTMI
-583 TLELISGCNT
+583 TTELITGCNNFIS
-593 LVKQLRKNMGIHVI
+593 QLKSKFGFHTI
-607 GDLPKDILPLRE
+607 GELTKDLLPLRE
-619 QMRNVGP
+619 GMQGVGP
-626 KMMEKFF
+626 KVIEKFF
-633 SQLGQMGRPKKIE
+633 KQLGQLGKLEE
-646 VVVEPIGTQG
+646 VEVIVEPKGTQG

-663 ERVVIPSSLQEE
+663 ERVAIPLSLQEE
-675 SLEYGDYLSCPSL
+675 SLEYGDFLSCPSL

-716 GESAVK
+716 GDSAVK
-722 RFLQHLKEKVE
+722 RFLQHLKEKAEV
-733 IAEKREQ
+733 AEKREQ

-762 EMLQEMVETGSVH
+762 EMLQEMIETGSIH

-797 GKRPTLEESAQNHD
+797 GKRPTLEETAQNHD

-872 DIYLCFDKQFFTTLT
+872 DIYLCFDNQFFTTLT

-971 AEVYKGYEMLNEKA
+971 AEVYKEYEMLNEKA

-1006 ESADTIYLWGRGIYI
+1006 ESADTIYLWGRGVYI

-1049 ITVTYLFDQYEDVL
+1049 ITVTYLFNQYEDVL

-1081 GSDHIALPKFP
+1081 GSDHIALPKYP

-1110 DFIRSKGYG
+1110 DFIRSKGHQ
-1119 VSTKELR
+1119 VSTRELKD
-1126 EEFIVNRGWK
+1126 EFMINRGWK
-1136 PFTVEFTLSSTPDI
+1136 PFTVDFTLSSTKDI
-1150 IQSNHGEYTLL
+1150 VQSNFGEYTLL
-1161 EFYEQMPVHI
+1161 EFYEQMSADIFTPV
-1171 FDPIVKRVNEK
+1171 VNRIAEK

-1187 QFQIN
+1187 QIQIN

-1199 SYCIANGI
+1199 SYCIANDI

-1216 LRPKCANHFMLPR
+1216 LRAKCEGHFMFPR
-1229 YPHIVKIGSD
+1229 YPHIIKMGSE

-1274 AHENALDITLQLS
+1274 ARENALDVALQLS

-1305 TIGWNTEKQLMLKNA
+1305 TIGWNAEKQLMLKSA
-1320 VLDVLAREQQINEKN
+1320 VLEVLAREQQVHDKN
-1335 FILVEQCL
+1335 FTLVEQCM
-1343 SENLPELD
+1343 SENLPKLD
-1351 EGLSWTID
+1351 GGLSWTTD
-1359 LFVDC
+1359 LLADC
-1364 LKRDEEFILLGSR
+1364 LKRDESFILLGSR
-1377 GTIIVPRTS
+1377 GTIIVPHTS
-1386 SIQSETD
+1386 SIQSDTD

-1428 FETETLLADGK
+1428 FETETLLAEGK
-1439 APFVQIGDEIISKHL
+1439 APFVQIGDELISKHL